1 MNTTDEIYKLLDKLE
16 SQGNPAYKEC
26 CRLIERLEEIK
37 DKTRKK
43 YFISELEHVPDIEC
57 PNGIQDIYNH
67 LYKHGIVF
75 ASSKVKISKSP
86 FIRHGMNLPYDFGE
100 KKYHVNYSLGIFSSE
115 IFLFSR
121 AGFANFTE

>member
-67 LYKHGIVF
+67 LYKQPPDYILKESF
-75 ASSKVKISKSP
+75 YCDA
-86 FIRHGMNLPYDFGE
+86 N
-100 KKYHVNYSLGIFSSE
+100 KYLSCIIL
-115 IFLFSR
+115 
-121 AGFANFTE
+121 